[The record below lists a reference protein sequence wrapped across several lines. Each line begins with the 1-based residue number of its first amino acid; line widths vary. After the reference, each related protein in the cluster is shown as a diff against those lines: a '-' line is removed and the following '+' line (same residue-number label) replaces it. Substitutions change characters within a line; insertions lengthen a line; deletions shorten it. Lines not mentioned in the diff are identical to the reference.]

1 MSVDL
6 SISLTNNVFPSVFQ
20 DAILQS
26 DPPMSRASHKNTD
39 YSDIETV
46 PMRSDSHRG
55 LIWRLLADR
64 GFGMQ
69 NRLLERYAA
78 VTPQIHEIIDKPG
91 NQTIHDTSVVKIHC
105 DTTQEIFAAEYE
117 DT

>member
-1 MSVDL
+1 
-6 SISLTNNVFPSVFQ
+6 
-20 DAILQS
+20 
-26 DPPMSRASHKNTD
+26 
-39 YSDIETV
+39 
-46 PMRSDSHRG
+46 
-55 LIWRLLADR
+55 
-64 GFGMQ
+64 MQ

-105 DTTQEIFAAEYE
+105 DTTQEIFAADYE

>member
-1 MSVDL
+1 
-6 SISLTNNVFPSVFQ
+6 
-20 DAILQS
+20 
-26 DPPMSRASHKNTD
+26 
-39 YSDIETV
+39 
-46 PMRSDSHRG
+46 MRSDSHRG